1 MKRTSKAVLIVVLIL
16 SACSR
21 NEQSLESI
29 FVEQLESIQVA
40 DSIMLCN
47 LPSSFQDYYALCGE
61 PDSPLYSYPD
71 IIEHLLYSQQIDY
84 DLFIKKVT
92 DISTQAYPDVDH
104 IGILKDVMKL
114 LLNNNLRKVLDQLSS
129 KTESDNNQFWS
140 FVFGGIEGRAK
151 LEEKERV
158 LEEIHHLEALHILR
172 YKYIET
178 VNTGYSESA
187 KYMKQH

>member
-71 IIEHLLYSQQIDY
+71 IIEHLLYSQQID
-84 DLFIKKVT
+84 D
-92 DISTQAYPDVDH
+92 DH